1 MDRRAGLM
9 IGVFIAVICVIAACA
24 YSAITLEERGAVD
37 EGEEIGVV
45 VTILPQADFV
55 NNVGGDRVRVTVM
68 VPPGASPHTYA
79 PKPGQLQAV
88 SRAKVYFTVGSEVE
102 FESAWMDK
110 LLGVNPD
117 MLLVDCADGITLRGT
132 DPHIWNSPVNAR
144 VMVEHICTG
153 LIAIDPAHNAEYIA
167 NRDRYL
173 HELEAVDAYIHT
185 RLDRYTKH
193 RVFMTDH
200 PAFGYFA
207 AEYNLTQ
214 IAIEHEGK
222 ELTPK
227 VIREC
232 IDQAGRHNLSYVY
245 AAPQRATKDVDMI
258 AHEIGGQTVFIDPLP
273 LTYSV
278 TLRSTADSLAME
290 ME

>member
-1 MDRRAGLM
+1 MDRRTGLM
-9 IGVFIAVICVIAACA
+9 IGVFIAVVCVIAACA
-24 YSAITLEERGAVD
+24 YSCITPEERRAVD
-37 EGEEIGVV
+37 EEAIGVV

-55 NNVGGDRVRVTVM
+55 NNVGGDRVQVTVM

-79 PKPGQLQAV
+79 PKPGQLRAV
-88 SRAKVYFTVGSEVE
+88 SRAKVYFTVGSGVE

-117 MLLVDCADGITLRGT
+117 MLLVDCADGITMRGT
-132 DPHIWNSPVNAR
+132 DPHIWNSPVNAQ

-153 LIAIDPAHNAEYIA
+153 LIAIDPAHNAEYTA
-167 NRDRYL
+167 NRDRYI
-173 HELEAVDAYIHT
+173 HELDAVDAYIHK

-232 IDQAGRHNLSYVY
+232 IDQAGRYNLSYVY
-245 AAPQRATKDVDMI
+245 AAPQHAAKDVEMI

-273 LTYSV
+273 LTYSD